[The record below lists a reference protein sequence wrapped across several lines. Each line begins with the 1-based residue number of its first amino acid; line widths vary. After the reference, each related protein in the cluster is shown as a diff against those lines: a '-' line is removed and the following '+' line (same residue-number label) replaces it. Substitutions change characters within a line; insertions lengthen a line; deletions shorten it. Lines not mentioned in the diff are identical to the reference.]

1 MPTARAAPLAAA
13 KTAMRREMRRK
24 RAYLTPRTP
33 YLTARIPGDC
43 IGAFWPIGSEID
55 IRPLLSAL
63 DRPVVLPVVRGRGRA
78 LAFGR
83 WRPGDPLRPGP
94 FGTMEPT
101 GPEARPDTLL
111 VPLLAFDAC
120 GNRLG
125 YGGGHYDRTLSR
137 MDVCAIGVAYAAQR
151 VAAVPVGPGDRRLDA
166 VLTEMGI
173 HRFGRS

>member
-1 MPTARAAPLAAA
+1 MAAA
-13 KTAMRREMRRK
+13 KAAMRCEMRRK
-24 RAYLTPRTP
+24 RASLTPCSP
-33 YLTARIPGDC
+33 YPMASIPGNC
-43 IGAFWPIGSEID
+43 IGAFWPISDEID
-55 IRPLLSAL
+55 IRPLLLAL
-63 DRPVVLPVVRGRGRA
+63 DRPVVLPVVRGRGCA
-78 LAFGR
+78 LAFGH
-83 WRPGDPLRPGP
+83 WRPGDTLLPGP

-111 VPLLAFDAC
+111 VPMLAFDAC

-137 MDVCAIGVAYAAQR
+137 LDVHAIGVAYAAQR

-166 VLTEMGI
+166 VLTERGI

>member
-13 KTAMRREMRRK
+13 KAAMRREMRRK
-24 RAYLTPRTP
+24 RAAIAPGTPHPT
-33 YLTARIPGDC
+33 TGIPGDC
-43 IGAFWPIGSEID
+43 IGAFWPIGDEID
-55 IRPLLSAL
+55 IRPLLLAL
-63 DRPVVLPVVRGRGRA
+63 DRPLALPVVRGRQSA
-78 LAFGR
+78 LAFGL

-101 GPEARPDTLL
+101 GPEVRPDTLL

-137 MDVCAIGVAYAAQR
+137 TDVHGIGVAYAAQR
-151 VAAVPVGPGDRRLDA
+151 VAAVPVGPDDRRLDA
-166 VLTEMGI
+166 VLTEVGM